1 MGKHF
6 SKFLLAAAVS
16 AFAPLA
22 SAVGPVLTTTSF
34 GEYSVTYD
42 SSTSFNGISFN
53 SGGGGGSVGF
63 GWSFP
68 TASLSSTGVPNS
80 ATTNLPEF
88 TITANAGYT
97 LSGAVT
103 AQIGNLGYV
112 TFDPAFPGGGG
123 GSTAGVTFSALV
135 SIDGGTPFA
144 PTPVSFSA
152 TSSGPFTGNL
162 AGTATVAVGGFTS
175 VHFSGVQLLTS
186 VSSVPGGLA
195 SVSTQ
200 PQNLVTI
207 GFTALPVPEPETY
220 LLFMA
225 GLGLIGAIAR
235 RRGAAV

>member
-1 MGKHF
+1 MGKQF
-6 SKFLLAAAVS
+6 TKLLLAAAVS

-22 SAVGPVLTTTSF
+22 SAVAPVFTTTSF
-34 GEYSVTYD
+34 GEYSVTYE
-42 SSTSFNGISFN
+42 SNTSFSGISF
-53 SGGGGGSVGF
+53 SSSGGGGSVGF
-63 GWSFP
+63 GWNFP
-68 TASLSSTGVPNS
+68 TGSLSSTGAPNS

-88 TITANAGYT
+88 TITANPGYA

-123 GSTAGVTFSALV
+123 GSAAGVTFSALV

-144 PTPVSFSA
+144 LPPVSFSSA
-152 TSSGPFTGNL
+152 PSGLFTGTL
-162 AGTATVAVGGFTS
+162 AGTASVAVGGFTS

-186 VSSVPGGLA
+186 VSGVTGGLA

-207 GFTALPVPEPETY
+207 GFTALPVPEPEAY